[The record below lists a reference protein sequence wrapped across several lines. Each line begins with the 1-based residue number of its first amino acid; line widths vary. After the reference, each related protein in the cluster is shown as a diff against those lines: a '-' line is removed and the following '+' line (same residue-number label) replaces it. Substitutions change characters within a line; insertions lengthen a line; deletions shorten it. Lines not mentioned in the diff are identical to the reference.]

1 MDEPPGEEAVDP
13 MELDRI
19 NYDYRMSLHDR
30 RRNQPCRPTS
40 LPPHLINDISL
51 NDLHMTVVYE
61 DFGCLTKKNLDQ
73 SPHILLMTEN
83 ENL

>member
-51 NDLHMTVVYE
+51 NDLHMT
-61 DFGCLTKKNLDQ
+61 
-73 SPHILLMTEN
+73 EN